1 MLKPWFD
8 LTLSAAFLG
17 LETQRVVGLRLMK
30 LAAGGTAAQTEAQL
44 MVSEK
49 VAAFAEAAATLA
61 TGGSAHKVLQRYR
74 THVQANERRLARRK
88 RK

>member
-49 VAAFAEAAATLA
+49 VSAFIEASTALAA
-61 TGGSAHKVLQRYR
+61 GGSPHKVVRGYR
-74 THVQANERRLARRK
+74 KHVRANARRLRQAR
-88 RK
+88 